1 MREIVRGS
9 GVSVFGSKMAGVV
22 LAFSRFSGV
31 ERGKTSGSSLVSVSS
46 SSSVSERVTERFCR
60 RVRRFV
66 MAVKVRYLGEFL
78 DCFGCMVR
86 RFWAVGRHR
95 CPSG

>member
-1 MREIVRGS
+1 MSVCRGENIREYER
-9 GVSVFGSKMAGVV
+9 VSVLWSPG
-22 LAFSRFSGV
+22 
-31 ERGKTSGSSLVSVSS
+31 
-46 SSSVSERVTERFCR
+46 VSERVTEGFCR